1 MILNLYKKKNEIII
15 ILIFSL
21 IFFSINS
28 KSYDLLNL
36 FNSKVNLIIIIN
48 ALRSIGGIIA
58 LIILSILMS
67 INYFILKKKINL
79 DIIVIL
85 FLLFITFQLIGNIIN
100 PKVYENLIE
109 YSFLF
114 EDYSNK
120 YFVKYFILFDENY
133 YLINLLSILIFFTI
147 VINYFKYF
155 KFEYLL
161 IFTFFFLALYNIP
174 LFIVVYKNFL
184 FGNEF
189 WGYATMVTDPSTSLF
204 NQPVPRVTGL
214 SRSLLIIYIFLSTFY
229 FFYQN
234 KNNKF
239 NIIILFL
246 ALLFGYFLWVLQS
259 RTILVSKFF
268 LDAIF
273 LIFTSNKNYKKKI
286 FYYILLTITPIF
298 LLYATIYLKNLESRT
313 RLIADFKEISNL
325 NFDNYSNTKI
335 LNQNRIFVTNS
346 SGRTQIWNEILNKS
360 KNSLMFG
367 YGSQSDRFYINRD
380 KKEFSNASSA
390 FFYSLICAGLFG
402 ILIYFLICANI
413 IKLMTVY
420 IKKKLLIPENEIIS
434 KCSLFIMI
442 SILLRSLVEN
452 SFMIFSVDNLLFLI
466 CYFILIKKLK
476 IST

>member
-15 ILIFSL
+15 IFIFSL

-36 FNSKVNLIIIIN
+36 FNSKINLIIIIN
-48 ALRSIGGIIA
+48 ALRSVGGIIA

-380 KKEFSNASSA
+380 KKELSNASSA
-390 FFYSLICAGLFG
+390 FFYSLICGGLFG

>member
-36 FNSKVNLIIIIN
+36 FNSKINLIIIIN
-48 ALRSIGGIIA
+48 ALRSVGGIIA

-79 DIIVIL
+79 DIIAIL
-85 FLLFITFQLIGNIIN
+85 FLLFIVFQLIGNIIN

-133 YLINLLSILIFFTI
+133 YLINLLSILIFFTV

-246 ALLFGYFLWVLQS
+246 TLLFGYFLWVLQS

-325 NFDNYSNTKI
+325 NYDNYSNTKI

-380 KKEFSNASSA
+380 KKELSNASSA
-390 FFYSLICAGLFG
+390 FFYSLICGGLFG
-402 ILIYFLICANI
+402 ILIYFLICANT
-413 IKLMTVY
+413 IKLMIVY

-434 KCSLFIMI
+434 KCSLFIII

>member
-1 MILNLYKKKNEIII
+1 
-15 ILIFSL
+15 
-21 IFFSINS
+21 
-28 KSYDLLNL
+28 
-36 FNSKVNLIIIIN
+36 
-48 ALRSIGGIIA
+48 
-58 LIILSILMS
+58 MS

-133 YLINLLSILIFFTI
+133 YLINLLSILIFFTV

-189 WGYATMVTDPSTSLF
+189 WGYATMATDPATSLF

-273 LIFTSNKNYKKKI
+273 LIF
-286 FYYILLTITPIF
+286 
-298 LLYATIYLKNLESRT
+298 
-313 RLIADFKEISNL
+313 DL
-325 NFDNYSNTKI
+325 NC
-335 LNQNRIFVTNS
+335 S
-346 SGRTQIWNEILNKS
+346 SYQ
-360 KNSLMFG
+360 
-367 YGSQSDRFYINRD
+367 
-380 KKEFSNASSA
+380 
-390 FFYSLICAGLFG
+390 
-402 ILIYFLICANI
+402 
-413 IKLMTVY
+413 
-420 IKKKLLIPENEIIS
+420 
-434 KCSLFIMI
+434 
-442 SILLRSLVEN
+442 
-452 SFMIFSVDNLLFLI
+452 
-466 CYFILIKKLK
+466 
-476 IST
+476 

>member
-15 ILIFSL
+15 IFIFSL

-36 FNSKVNLIIIIN
+36 FNSKINLIIIIN

-85 FLLFITFQLIGNIIN
+85 FLLFIIFQLIGNIIN
-100 PKVYENLIE
+100 PKVYQDLFE

-120 YFVKYFILFDENY
+120 YFVKYFILFNENY

-161 IFTFFFLALYNIP
+161 IFTVFFLTLYNIP

-189 WGYATMVTDPSTSLF
+189 WGYATMATDPATSLF

-246 ALLFGYFLWVLQS
+246 TLLFGYFIWILQS
-259 RTILVSKFF
+259 RTILILKLF

-286 FYYILLTITPIF
+286 FYYILLTLTPIF
-298 LLYATIYLKNLESRT
+298 LLYATIYIKNFESRT
-313 RLIADFKEISNL
+313 KLVADFKKISNL
-325 NFDNYSNTKI
+325 NFDDYSNIKI
-335 LNQNRIFVTNS
+335 LNQNRIFVINS

-380 KKEFSNASSA
+380 KKELSNASSA
-390 FFYSLICAGLFG
+390 FFYSLICGGLFG
-402 ILIYFLICANI
+402 VLIYFLICANI
-413 IKLMTVY
+413 IKLITVY
-420 IKKKLLIPENEIIS
+420 IKKKLLIPDNEIIS
-434 KCSLFIMI
+434 KSSLFIMI

-452 SFMIFSVDNLLFLI
+452 SFMIISVDNLLFLI

>member
-133 YLINLLSILIFFTI
+133 YLINLLSILIFFTV

-161 IFTFFFLALYNIP
+161 IFTFFFFS
-174 LFIVVYKNFL
+174 FI
-184 FGNEF
+184 
-189 WGYATMVTDPSTSLF
+189 
-204 NQPVPRVTGL
+204 
-214 SRSLLIIYIFLSTFY
+214 
-229 FFYQN
+229 
-234 KNNKF
+234 
-239 NIIILFL
+239 
-246 ALLFGYFLWVLQS
+246 
-259 RTILVSKFF
+259 
-268 LDAIF
+268 
-273 LIFTSNKNYKKKI
+273 
-286 FYYILLTITPIF
+286 
-298 LLYATIYLKNLESRT
+298 
-313 RLIADFKEISNL
+313 
-325 NFDNYSNTKI
+325 
-335 LNQNRIFVTNS
+335 
-346 SGRTQIWNEILNKS
+346 
-360 KNSLMFG
+360 
-367 YGSQSDRFYINRD
+367 
-380 KKEFSNASSA
+380 
-390 FFYSLICAGLFG
+390 
-402 ILIYFLICANI
+402 
-413 IKLMTVY
+413 
-420 IKKKLLIPENEIIS
+420 
-434 KCSLFIMI
+434 
-442 SILLRSLVEN
+442 
-452 SFMIFSVDNLLFLI
+452 
-466 CYFILIKKLK
+466 
-476 IST
+476 